1 MDHHSLD
8 NLGSRLSA
16 VREALGLKQSS
27 IGDTVGCSNG
37 AFSLYER
44 NKRHP
49 PLHVL
54 YNLCELYGLS
64 VDYLLGVF
72 TPQPHVFAERLQ
84 NVLNK
89 HPDKSLDEFCK
100 IYDLDSA
107 TAGLLI
113 SGVAY
118 PNTLVFNKLCIYF
131 GCSADYLLGL
141 SDTLQPAAEKNVASQ
156 KKEPEANAIASS
168 SILGSLPPRNLL
180 SDMDSDLICQALS
193 YIAYLNEQ
201 QKQRNA
207 AEEKKKTKAKA

>member
-1 MDHHSLD
+1 MDHHSLE

-141 SDTLQPAAEKNVASQ
+141 SDTLQPAAKKPVEVK
-156 KKEPEANAIASS
+156 KKEPKHAEFPADRM
-168 SILGSLPPRNLL
+168 SIGGKDRDSLTGL
-180 SDMDSDLICQALS
+180 DADLICQALS

-201 QKQRNA
+201 QEQRNA
-207 AEEKKKTKAKA
+207 AAEKKKAKA